1 MATIIFKHIRLT
13 HIKILHVFALVATL
27 LLSACS
33 GGHSYKYVIGVSQC
47 VGGKWREK
55 VNDEML
61 SAQHLYGNE
70 VKVSIANANNDSRLQ
85 MAQIDSLVALGVD
98 LIVVAPNDMTIAPAI
113 ARARK
118 KGVPVV
124 LFDRKVRSND
134 YTAYIGGDNVEA
146 GRAMGH
152 YALSLLRER
161 SFDHA
166 PRVLELTGGTT
177 SSPAIDRH
185 RGFSSAMK
193 GKKAIDYSFVNTDW
207 STEATYKAMA
217 DWLDHNPVP
226 DIVFCHSDLAA
237 RAAYSAATDK
247 GVAGKMLFLGI
258 DGLPGKGEGIEAVEK
273 GVFAGTYVYPTHG
286 EEIVRLALDILQG
299 KKFKRENIMKSVI
312 VTPDN
317 APIIQ
322 QTSLEMLRQS
332 HDLLILQDKLENYL
346 GLYNTQRT
354 ITLVSVT
361 AMALLIII
369 ILLIWRIVV
378 ITRRINRREKK
389 IYREQTLFYNN
400 ARHQLRTPLTLIDGP
415 IKKLAESTSLQAD
428 DRTLVDILKRNV
440 EQLAHI
446 VYDVLNFKP
455 DAASEPLAGDV
466 EKGKAATVSDTN
478 ALTQLLDARS
488 MADDKETDN
497 GMDNGTDNGGSLPT
511 VLIVDD
517 NTDMRTYLRTLLSD
531 KYYVVEAADGESG
544 LKVARATVP
553 DLIVSDVM
561 MPVMDGLQFC
571 RKIKDDAMT
580 SHIPVILL
588 TARSTESQ
596 QVEGLGC
603 GADAYMTKPFSANL
617 LVARIDNLLKSRAQL
632 RHLFDGNKQESK
644 AEEMRMASSDCEF
657 VNRLMDVINSHMA
670 ESNLKMDDIGAEM
683 GISRV
688 QLYRKVKALTNMS
701 PVEFLKQMRLKKAM
715 TMLLHTSDTVSVI
728 AYDTGFSSPAYF
740 STCFKKQFGKYPTEY
755 REEISHKKE

>member
-1 MATIIFKHIRLT
+1 MATTLFKHTRLLRVKHT
-13 HIKILHVFALVATL
+13 YLLALVAVV

-55 VNDEML
+55 VNGEML

-85 MAQIDSLVALGVD
+85 VAQIDSMVASGVD
-98 LIVVAPNDMTIAPAI
+98 LIVVSPNDMTIAPAI
-113 ARARK
+113 ARAKK

-124 LFDRKVRSND
+124 FFDRKVRSDD

-146 GRAMGH
+146 GRAMGN

-161 SFDHA
+161 SFDHV
-166 PRVLELTGGTT
+166 PRVLELTGGTS

-185 RGFSSAMK
+185 KGFASAMK
-193 GKKAIDYSFVNTDW
+193 GKKGIDYTFVDTDW
-207 STEATYKAMA
+207 SIEATRSAMT
-217 DWLDHNPVP
+217 DRLDHHPVP
-226 DIVFCHSDLAA
+226 DIVFCHSDLATS
-237 RAAYSAATDK
+237 AAYAAANDK
-247 GVAGKMLFLGI
+247 GVAGKILFLGI

-273 GVFAGTYVYPTHG
+273 GVFAGTYIYPTHG

-322 QTSLEMLRQS
+322 HTSMETLRQS
-332 HDLLILQDKLENYL
+332 RDLLILQDKLENYL

-354 ITLVSVT
+354 ITFVSV
-361 AMALLIII
+361 MAIVLLIII

-378 ITRRINRREKK
+378 ITKRINRREKK
-389 IYREQTLFYNN
+389 MYREQTLFYNN

-415 IKKLAESTSLQAD
+415 IKKLAESTSLQPD
-428 DRTLVDILKRNV
+428 DRTLVDIMKRNV

-455 DAASEPLAGDV
+455 DATAEPMGSNTEAG
-466 EKGKAATVSDTN
+466 KGDMVSDTN
-478 ALTQLLDARS
+478 ALMQMLETET
-488 MADDKETDN
+488 MADDK
-497 GMDNGTDNGGSLPT
+497 GTDTAMGNDSSLPT

-544 LKVARATVP
+544 LKVAHETVP
-553 DLIVSDVM
+553 DIIVSDVM

-571 RKIKDDAMT
+571 RKIRDDAMT

-588 TARSTESQ
+588 TARSTETQ

-632 RHLFDGNKQESK
+632 RHLFDGKAAEEKQEELSLSTPDRK
-644 AEEMRMASSDCEF
+644 F
-657 VNRLMDVINSHMA
+657 VDRLREVIMKHLS
-670 ESNLKMDDIGAEM
+670 ESELKMDDLGAEI
-683 GISRV
+683 GLSRV
-688 QLYRKVKALTNMS
+688 QLYRKVKALSGLS
-701 PVEFLKQMRLKKAM
+701 PAEMLRQIRLSQAYAM
-715 TMLLHTSDTVSVI
+715 ILHTDKTIAEI
-728 AYDTGFSSPAYF
+728 AYETGFGSPSYF
-740 STCFKKQFGKYPTEY
+740 SKCFREKYDITPSDF
-755 REEISHKKE
+755 RKRQEEDGA

>member
-1 MATIIFKHIRLT
+1 MPL
-13 HIKILHVFALVATL
+13 FAIVAAL
-27 LLSACS
+27 LLSSCS
-33 GGHSYKYVIGVSQC
+33 GMHSYKYKVGVSQC

-70 VKVSIANANNDSRLQ
+70 VKVSIKNANDVSRLQ
-85 MAQIDSLVALGVD
+85 AKQIDSLVASGVD
-98 LIVVAPNDMTIAPAI
+98 LVVVAPNDMTIAPAI
-113 ARARK
+113 ARARE

-124 LFDRKVRSND
+124 LFDRKVNSDD

-146 GRAMGH
+146 GRVMGR

-161 SFDHA
+161 VSDRV
-166 PRVLELTGGTT
+166 PRVLELTGGTS

-185 RGFSSAMK
+185 KGFASAMRCRK
-193 GKKAIDYSFVNTDW
+193 DIDYSFVNTDW
-207 STEATYKAMA
+207 STEFTYKAMA
-217 DWLDHNPVP
+217 DWLERHPVP
-226 DIVFCHSDLAA
+226 DVVFCHSDLAA
-237 RAAYSAATDK
+237 SAAYKAASDK
-247 GVAGKMLFLGI
+247 GVAGKIMFLGI

-273 GVFAGTYVYPTHG
+273 GMLAGTYIYPTHG
-286 EEIVRLALDILQG
+286 EDIVRLALDILQG
-299 KKFKRENIMKSVI
+299 KKFRRENIMKSVV
-312 VTPDN
+312 VTPYN
-317 APIIQ
+317 AQLIQ
-322 QTSLEMLRQS
+322 QTSMEMLRQS
-332 HDLLILQDKLENYL
+332 HDLLILHDLLENYL
-346 GLYNTQRT
+346 GLYN
-354 ITLVSVT
+354 
-361 AMALLIII
+361 M
-369 ILLIWRIVV
+369 VV

-389 IYREQTLFYNN
+389 INRDQTLFYNN

-415 IKKLAESTSLQAD
+415 IKKLADSTSLQAD

-446 VYDVLNFKP
+446 AYDVLNFKP
-455 DAASEPLAGDV
+455 DAVQEPATADTEE
-466 EKGKAATVSDTN
+466 EKADMVSDAN
-478 ALTQLLDARS
+478 ALTRLLEKKAMENGDE
-488 MADDKETDN
+488 ADGLSTI
-497 GMDNGTDNGGSLPT
+497 
-511 VLIVDD
+511 LIVDD
-517 NTDMRTYLRTLLSD
+517 NADMRTYLKTLLAD

-544 LKVARATVP
+544 LKVAQETVP

-561 MPVMDGLQFC
+561 MPVMDGLSFC
-571 RKIKDDAMT
+571 RKIKDNAMT

-617 LVARIDNLLKSRAQL
+617 LVARIGNLLKSRAQL
-632 RHLFDGNKQESK
+632 RHLFDGNKQECK
-644 AEEMRMASSDCEF
+644 AEKTRMASSDREF
-657 VNRLMDVINSHMA
+657 VNRLMDVINRHMA

-701 PVEFLKQMRLKKAM
+701 PVEFLKQMRLEKAM
-715 TMLLHTSDTVSVI
+715 AMLMDTSDTVSVI

-755 REEISHKKE
+755 REGKANRK